1 MNSLLANGVFP
12 LIVVIAFVAIV
23 LFVESAYLIWNTY
36 KGADARQAERRIR
49 ALSAASDRSE
59 RTAVL
64 KNRLL
69 SEVPVVE
76 RLLLN
81 VPRMH
86 LVDRWLVQS
95 GLDWTVSRLLL
106 LTVGLGFA
114 AHVAMSFLDALP
126 AVDWTISLLSGASP
140 AIFVMARRRN
150 RLTKVVQQLPDAL
163 DFIARAL
170 RAGNALPQA
179 LQMVSV
185 NMVDPIAFEFRIT
198 HDEVNFGVSIQ
209 QAMENLATR
218 VPVAD
223 MGYFAVAV
231 LVQRDAGGN
240 LSEVLENLSRL
251 IRDRLKFYG
260 KVRVLSTE
268 GRWSAWVLCLLPF
281 ALGGLLEF
289 VNHEFISVLWT
300 DPIGIQLTYKVLA
313 MMAIGAFWS
322 YRIVQIRV

>member
-1 MNSLLANGVFP
+1 MNSLLSNGVFP

-36 KGADARQAERRIR
+36 QGADARQAERRIR
-49 ALSAASDRSE
+49 ALSAASDQSE
-59 RTAVL
+59 RAAVL
-64 KNRLL
+64 KGRLL
-69 SEVPVVE
+69 SEVPFFE
-76 RLLLN
+76 RLLLK
-81 VPRMH
+81 VPRMQ
-86 LVDRWLVQS
+86 LIDRWVVQS

-114 AHVAMSFLDALP
+114 AHVAISFLDALP
-126 AVDWTISLLSGASP
+126 AIDWAISLLSGASP
-140 AIFVMARRRN
+140 AIFVMARRRS
-150 RLTKVVQQLPDAL
+150 RLAKVVQQLPDAL

-179 LQMVSV
+179 LQMVSL
-185 NMVDPIAFEFRIT
+185 NLVDPIAFEFRIT
-198 HDEVNFGVSIQ
+198 HDEINFGVSIH
-209 QAMENLATR
+209 QAMENLAAR
-218 VPVAD
+218 VPVTD

-268 GRWSAWVLCLLPF
+268 GRWSAWVLCMLPF
-281 ALGGLLEF
+281 ALGGLLEI

-322 YRIVQIRV
+322 SRIVQISV

>member
-1 MNSLLANGVFP
+1 MNNLLSNGVFP
-12 LIVVIAFVAIV
+12 VIVVIAFVAIV

-36 KGADARQAERRIR
+36 NGADARQAERRIR
-49 ALSAASDRSE
+49 ALSAASEHSE
-59 RTAVL
+59 RAAVL
-64 KNRLL
+64 KGRLL
-69 SEVPVVE
+69 SEVPFFE
-76 RLLLN
+76 RLLPK
-81 VPRMH
+81 VPRML
-86 LVDRWLVQS
+86 LVDRWVAQS
-95 GLDWTVSRLLL
+95 GLDFTVSRLLL
-106 LTVGLGFA
+106 LTVGLSFA

-126 AVDWTISLLSGASP
+126 VVDGTISLLSGASP
-140 AIFVMARRRN
+140 AIFVMARRRS
-150 RLTKVVQQLPDAL
+150 RLAKVVQQLPDAL

-179 LQMVSV
+179 LQMVSL
-185 NMVDPIAFEFRIT
+185 NLVDPIAFEFRIT
-198 HDEVNFGVSIQ
+198 HDEINFGVSIH
-209 QAMENLATR
+209 QAMENLAAR
-218 VPVAD
+218 VPVTD

-281 ALGGLLEF
+281 ALGGLLEM

-300 DPIGIQLTYKVLA
+300 DPIGIQLTYKVIA

-322 YRIVQIRV
+322 SRIVQISV

>member
-1 MNSLLANGVFP
+1 MNSLLANGVVP
-12 LIVVIAFVAIV
+12 LIVVVTFVAIV
-23 LFVESAYLIWNTY
+23 LFVEGTYLIWNTY
-36 KGADARQAERRIR
+36 KGGEARQVERRIR
-49 ALSAASDRSE
+49 ALSSTSDRIE
-59 RTAVL
+59 RSAAL

-76 RLLLN
+76 RFLLK
-81 VPRMH
+81 VPRMQ
-86 LVDRWLVQS
+86 LIDRWLVQS

-106 LTVGLGFA
+106 LTAGLGLA
-114 AHVAMSFLDALP
+114 AHLALSTLDVLP
-126 AVDWTISLLSGASP
+126 AVDWAITVLSGSSP
-140 AIFVMARRRN
+140 SLFVMARRRN
-150 RLTKVVQQLPDAL
+150 RLAKVVQQLPDAL

-179 LQMVSV
+179 LQMVSLNLV
-185 NMVDPIAFEFRIT
+185 EPIAFEFRIT
-198 HDEVNFGVSIQ
+198 HDEINFGVSIQ
-209 QAMENLATR
+209 QAMEHLALR

-251 IRDRLKFYG
+251 IRERLKFYG

-322 YRIVQIRV
+322 HRIVQIRV

>member
-1 MNSLLANGVFP
+1 MNSLLSNGVFP

-23 LFVESAYLIWNTY
+23 LFFESAYLIWNTY
-36 KGADARQAERRIR
+36 QGADARQAERRIR
-49 ALSAASDRSE
+49 ALSAASDQSGRA
-59 RTAVL
+59 AVL
-64 KNRLL
+64 KGRLL
-69 SEVPVVE
+69 SEVPFFE
-76 RLLLN
+76 RLLLK
-81 VPRMH
+81 VPRMQ
-86 LVDRWLVQS
+86 LVDRWVVQS

-114 AHVAMSFLDALP
+114 AHVAISFLDVLP
-126 AVDWTISLLSGASP
+126 VIDWTISLLCGASP
-140 AIFVMARRRN
+140 AIFVTARRRS
-150 RLTKVVQQLPDAL
+150 RLAKVVQQLPDAL

-179 LQMVSV
+179 LQMVSL
-185 NMVDPIAFEFRIT
+185 NLVDPIAFEFRIT
-198 HDEVNFGVSIQ
+198 HDEINFGVSIQ

-268 GRWSAWVLCLLPF
+268 GRWSAWVLCMLPF
-281 ALGGLLEF
+281 ALGGLLEI

-322 YRIVQIRV
+322 SRIVQISV

>member
-1 MNSLLANGVFP
+1 MNNLLTSGVFP
-12 LIVVIAFVAIV
+12 VVVVVAFVAVV
-23 LFVESAYLIWNTY
+23 LFVEGAYLIWAAY

-59 RTAVL
+59 HTAVL

-69 SEVPVVE
+69 SEVPLVE
-76 RLLLN
+76 RLLLR
-81 VPRMH
+81 VHRMQQ
-86 LVDRWLVQS
+86 VDRWLVQS

-106 LTVGLGFA
+106 LTVGLGFS
-114 AHVAMSFLDALP
+114 AHLTLAFLDALFSIN
-126 AVDWTISLLSGASP
+126 WTLSLLAGASP
-140 AIFVMARRRN
+140 AIFVMTRRRN
-150 RLTKVVQQLPDAL
+150 RLAKVVQQLPDAL
-163 DFIARAL
+163 DFISRAL
-170 RAGNALPQA
+170 RAGHALPQA
-179 LQMVSV
+179 LQMVSL
-185 NMVDPIAFEFRIT
+185 NLVDLIAFEFRIS
-198 HDEVNFGVSIQ
+198 HEEINFVVSIQ
-209 QAMENLATR
+209 HAMENLASR

-300 DPIGIQLTYKVLA
+300 DPIGIQLTYKVLV

-322 YRIVQIRV
+322 HRIVQISV

>member
-1 MNSLLANGVFP
+1 MNSLLSNGAFP
-12 LIVVIAFVAIV
+12 LVVVLAFIAIV
-23 LFVESAYLIWNTY
+23 LFFEGAYLVWNTY
-36 KGADARQAERRIR
+36 KGPDARQAGRRLR
-49 ALSAASDRSE
+49 ALSAASDPSE
-59 RTAVL
+59 RSAVL
-64 KNRLL
+64 KNHLL
-69 SEVPVVE
+69 SEVPAIE
-76 RLLLN
+76 RLLLQI
-81 VPRMH
+81 PR
-86 LVDRWLVQS
+86 LQLLDRWLVQS

-106 LTVGLGFA
+106 LTVGLGAA
-114 AHVAMSFLDALP
+114 AHVAMASLEPTTAI
-126 AVDWTISLLSGASP
+126 DWTLTTFAGASP
-140 AIFVMARRRN
+140 ALFVMARRRR
-150 RLTKVVQQLPDAL
+150 RLARVVEQLPDTL

-179 LQMVSV
+179 LQMVSLHV
-185 NMVDPIAFEFRIT
+185 VDPIAFEFRIT
-198 HDEVNFGVSIQ
+198 HDEINFGVSIQ
-209 QAMENLATR
+209 HAMENLTTR
-218 VPVAD
+218 VPVTD

-300 DPIGIQLTYKVLA
+300 DPIGVQLTYKVLVV
-313 MMAIGAFWS
+313 MAIGAFWS
-322 YRIVQIRV
+322 HRIVQLRV

>member
-1 MNSLLANGVFP
+1 MNSLLSNGVFP

-23 LFVESAYLIWNTY
+23 LFVESAYLIWNSY

-49 ALSAASDRSE
+49 ALSAASDQSE
-59 RTAVL
+59 RAAVL
-64 KNRLL
+64 KGRLL
-69 SEVPVVE
+69 SEVPYFE
-76 RLLLN
+76 RLLLK
-81 VPRMH
+81 VPRML
-86 LVDRWLVQS
+86 LVDRWVAQS
-95 GLDWTVSRLLL
+95 GLDLTVSRLLL
-106 LTVGLGFA
+106 LTVGLSFA
-114 AHVAMSFLDALP
+114 AHMAMSFLDALP
-126 AVDWTISLLSGASP
+126 VVDWTSSLLSGASP
-140 AIFVMARRRN
+140 AIFVMARRRS
-150 RLTKVVQQLPDAL
+150 RLAKVVQQLPDAL

-179 LQMVSV
+179 LQMVSL
-185 NMVDPIAFEFRIT
+185 NLVDPIAFEFRIT
-198 HDEVNFGVSIQ
+198 HDEINFGVSIH
-209 QAMENLATR
+209 QAMENLAAR
-218 VPVAD
+218 VPVTD

-281 ALGGLLEF
+281 ALGGLLEI

-300 DPIGIQLTYKVLA
+300 DPIGIQLTYKVIA

-322 YRIVQIRV
+322 SRIVQISV